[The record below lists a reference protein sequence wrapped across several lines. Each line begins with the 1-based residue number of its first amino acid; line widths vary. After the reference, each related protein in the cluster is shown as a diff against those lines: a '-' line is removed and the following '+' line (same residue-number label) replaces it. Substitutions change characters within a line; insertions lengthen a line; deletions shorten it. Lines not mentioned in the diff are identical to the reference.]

1 MSKNLL
7 EYSINIIITIIK
19 HKIKPV
25 GKHFYEITQNK
36 FTFRFYDIFF
46 VYGIIKTSCFF
57 F

>member
-1 MSKNLL
+1 MHN
-7 EYSINIIITIIK
+7 
-19 HKIKPV
+19 IKPV
-25 GKHFYEITQNK
+25 GKHIYEITQNK